1 MNTNIISGLIN
12 CTTTRNQR
20 CTVGCPTC
28 GALSYSNIGGK
39 QAPFVNASGFSQCSE
54 DRGLRRLDNLRY
66 ISRCSTKSTVLLL
79 TQKHR
84 LRPRRLA
91 VRFENF
97 RPDVKL
103 IALESIDRRVG
114 RDLLQYF
121 APPADELHCVFASR

>member
-66 ISRCSTKSTVLLL
+66 ISRCSISLPNKNVVDKLGDKMYLSHIKTNTVL
-79 TQKHR
+79 R
-84 LRPRRLA
+84 PLR
-91 VRFENF
+91 
-97 RPDVKL
+97 
-103 IALESIDRRVG
+103 S
-114 RDLLQYF
+114 
-121 APPADELHCVFASR
+121 